1 MQRDIRDARGLSSG
15 AAFAESRPASARR
28 VVGLWRTVIVSVT
41 ALTLTLTIADAQAV
55 ERDARIGLL
64 CTVSC
69 DAPLIDEFRRT
80 LGKLGWL
87 EGRNLVVEHRAAAG
101 QPSRLPALAKEIVA
115 TGPEV
120 IIGIGPQPARAAKDA
135 AGAIPVVFLAVADPV
150 AVGLVEALGYPGGSV
165 TGMTTIAP
173 GGFIAKSLEL
183 AKELVPGALRVAV
196 LFNSANEV
204 LRVRFPAEAP
214 QAAARLGVSL
224 QVLDVHEPAGIGPA
238 IEAAVREGADVLYIP
253 GDPLFHT
260 PPQRVPDL
268 AKRARLPT
276 LFLVR
281 NVVEAGGLMSYG
293 PDFTDLFR
301 RGAGQVDKILRGAK
315 PRELPVEQPTKYQL
329 VINMKTAK
337 ALGLTVPQTL
347 LLRADEVIP

>member
-1 MQRDIRDARGLSSG
+1 MQRDTRDARGLSIG
-15 AAFAESRPASARR
+15 AASTEHRPSP
-28 VVGLWRTVIVSVT
+28 VVRGVDFWRTVIVFVT
-41 ALTLTLTIADAQAV
+41 ALTLPLVDAQAA

-69 DAPLIDEFRRT
+69 DAPLIDDFRRA

-87 EGRNLVVEHRAAAG
+87 EGRNLVIEHRAAAG
-101 QPSRLPALAKEIVA
+101 QVNRLPALAKEIVA

-120 IIGIGPQPARAAKDA
+120 IVGIGPQPARAAKDA

-150 AVGLVEALGYPGGSV
+150 AVGLVESLGSPGGSV
-165 TGMTTIAP
+165 TGMTTLAP
-173 GGFIAKSLEL
+173 GGFIAKSIEL
-183 AKELVPGALRVAV
+183 AKELVPDARRVAV
-196 LFNSANEV
+196 LFNSVNEV

-224 QVLDVHEPAGIGPA
+224 QVLDVHEPSGIAPA

-268 AKRARLPT
+268 ANRERLPT

-301 RGAGQVDKILRGAK
+301 RGAGQVDRILRGAN
-315 PRELPVEQPTKYQL
+315 PRDMPVEQPTRYQL
-329 VINMKTAK
+329 IINMKTAR
-337 ALGLTVPQTL
+337 ALGLTIPQAV